1 MSNFE
6 LYGYGESVASNIARV
21 ALFEKKINFKYNIIY
36 LESKG
41 DHLTKEY
48 KKLNPKNLVPTLVD
62 NGVPIP
68 DSIEIMRHID
78 KKYPNQGEY
87 LFPYSQNNNSFN
99 ELLNFL
105 TLDEAKEL
113 GDTLGTTA
121 GGISAQL
128 LVKMLCKR
136 ALISVIWDYTTKH
149 SIKKRIP
156 IFIMLRILGKPPKSL
171 CKKMT
176 IMLAK
181 HLVTIEE
188 VLSHKKQFMMG
199 DAYTACL
206 LYTSD
211 AADE

>member
-21 ALFEKKINFKYNIIY
+21 ALSEKKINFKYNIIY

-48 KKLNPKNLVPTLVD
+48 KKLNPKNLVPTLID

-87 LFPYSQNNNSFN
+87 LFPYSQNDNSFN
-99 ELLNFL
+99 ELLDFL

-136 ALISVIWDYTTKH
+136 SLISVIWDYTTKH
-149 SIKKRIP
+149 
-156 IFIMLRILGKPPKSL
+156 LSL
-171 CKKMT
+171 
-176 IMLAK
+176 I
-181 HLVTIEE
+181 HI
-188 VLSHKKQFMMG
+188 
-199 DAYTACL
+199 
-206 LYTSD
+206 
-211 AADE
+211 